1 MVRNLIEGHEEKW
14 ATDIAE
20 VTTNLGDAIDGT
32 SIVKARRLFR
42 RFRSQTGRRFRQVD
56 LELLGLCHNLQ
67 KVGES
72 LDLLLRTVK

>member
-1 MVRNLIEGHEEKW
+1 MARKLINGHTEKW
-14 ATDIAE
+14 AIDIDD
-20 VTTNLGDAIDGT
+20 VTNNLGEAIDGA

>member
-1 MVRNLIEGHEEKW
+1 MARKLIEGHEEKW
-14 ATDIAE
+14 ATDIDE
-20 VTTNLGDAIDGT
+20 VTNALGKAISDGI
-32 SIVKARRLFR
+32 IVKTRRLFR